1 MTREDLGARDGG
13 AAGSAPGAPDG
24 GTTRHEAA
32 AAQQRQRVIR
42 VAVADDQAV
51 VRMGLRALLEREPG
65 MECVGEAADGAGA
78 LALVRRTKPDV
89 LLLDIRMPG
98 MDGLAVLR
106 AVAADAGLAGTRVVM
121 VTTFAVDE
129 YVFAALQAGAAGF
142 VLKDGAPDE
151 LVNAVR
157 VVAAGEA
164 LLSPSI
170 TRKVIGLFGRHGAG
184 PVEGL
189 DTLTP
194 RERELVAWVAT
205 GLSNEEIARELV
217 ISPETVRTHVSRA
230 MVKLRARDR
239 AQLVVFAMRAGLTP
253 PT

>member
-1 MTREDLGARDGG
+1 MTYADDTTQQTREGATGTGDARQ
-13 AAGSAPGAPDG
+13 AGEG
-24 GTTRHEAA
+24 
-32 AAQQRQRVIR
+32 VIR

-65 MECVGEAADGAGA
+65 MEYAGEAGDGQAA
-78 LALVRRTKPDV
+78 LTLLRRARPDV

-98 MDGLAVLR
+98 MDGLAALR
-106 AVAADAGLAGTRVVM
+106 AIAADPDLRSTRIVV

-129 YVFAALQAGAAGF
+129 YVFAALQAGASGF
-142 VLKDGAPDE
+142 LLKDSDPAE

-164 LLSPSI
+164 LLSPAI
-170 TRKVIGLFGRHGAG
+170 TRKVIGLFGRAGAE

-189 DTLTP
+189 ETLTP
-194 RERELVAWVAT
+194 REREMVAWVAT
-205 GLSNEEIARELV
+205 GRSNDEIAAELT
-217 ISPETVRTHVSRA
+217 ISPDTVRTHVSRA
-230 MVKLRARDR
+230 QVKLHARDR
-239 AQLVVFAMRAGLTP
+239 AQLVVFAIRAGLAL

>member
-1 MTREDLGARDGG
+1 MTPT
-13 AAGSAPGAPDG
+13 SADVPE
-24 GTTRHEAA
+24 EAKEA
-32 AAQQRQRVIR
+32 EQEPVIR

-51 VRMGLRALLEREPG
+51 VRMGLRALLDREPG
-65 MECVGEAADGAGA
+65 LECVGEAADGAAA
-78 LALVRRTKPDV
+78 LQLIRRTRPDV

-98 MDGLAVLR
+98 MDGLATLR
-106 AVAADAGLAGTRVVM
+106 AIAGDRELSGTRIVV

-129 YVFAALQAGAAGF
+129 YIFAALQAGASGF
-142 VLKDGAPDE
+142 LLKDSAPDE
-151 LVNAVR
+151 LAGAVR

-164 LLSPSI
+164 LLSPAI
-170 TRKVIGLFGRHGAG
+170 TRKVIGLFGRHGTE

-205 GLSNEEIARELV
+205 GRSNEEIAKELV
-217 ISPETVRTHVSRA
+217 ISPDTVRTHVSRA
-230 MVKLRARDR
+230 MVKLHARDR
-239 AQLVVFAMRAGLTP
+239 AQLVVFAMRAGLAI